1 MKRFVHV
8 NFHVAF
14 SSKRAAG
21 VRLFGTPIRAP
32 KVVCYHMMSHLEEKG
47 SLQKA
52 FRQRRKE
59 KLEADELHLQDLS
72 KRVNALELERER
84 LQRALK
90 SMTNTEQDTQGPTG
104 AQELPDNGEMAVA
117 LCFGE
122 SAAQLQLTK
131 GGIRAISLDT
141 TAAIWKT
148 LVQKMAFFLD
158 KVDAA
163 PMDDHSQA
171 IVHEGGSFV
180 WALSEHNPRM
190 LTALTT
196 CNVEAPSAHAVDWE
210 PGRAA
215 GGWQEDAFWRDGD
228 TDCGVALSVGTAE
241 EDYRYPG
248 GHRWS
253 GDLLCGGG

>member
-1 MKRFVHV
+1 MYLRPGELVRESRRS
-8 NFHVAF
+8 AF
-14 SSKRAAG
+14 SALEGREPQR
-21 VRLFGTPIRAP
+21 RLSAITR
-32 KVVCYHMMSHLEEKG
+32 CHTLKG

-59 KLEADELHLQDLS
+59 KLEADELRLQDLS
-72 KRVNALELERER
+72 RRVNALELERER

-171 IVHEGGSFV
+171 CLDAIVHEGGSFV
-180 WALSEHNPRM
+180 P
-190 LTALTT
+190 
-196 CNVEAPSAHAVDWE
+196 
-210 PGRAA
+210 
-215 GGWQEDAFWRDGD
+215 F
-228 TDCGVALSVGTAE
+228 
-241 EDYRYPG
+241 
-248 GHRWS
+248 
-253 GDLLCGGG
+253 